1 MARDYY
7 SILGIT
13 KSADAAEIKK
23 AYRKLAVK
31 LHPDKN
37 PNDKKA
43 EERFKEVNEAYEV
56 LSDPENRKKYDLYG
70 ENWNRVNE
78 GNQGG
83 QSRGTRHSPGG
94 EPFQFEGDASDFFGQ
109 GSGYSDIFGEFFRQS
124 GGSGQGRRSNG
135 KFRGQDLQ
143 SELSI
148 TLEEAYSGASKTF
161 QLNGQNIRIQ
171 LKPGAYTG
179 LTIKLAGKGQP
190 GVNGGPGGDLFITIN
205 VLPHSLYQRD
215 GDSLRQRLSVDLFT
229 AVLGKERE
237 VTLLSG
243 GVLKIRIPAG
253 TQPGRILRIK
263 GKGMPLYQHPSS
275 HGDLLLEIAVE
286 IPEKLTAEQEELFR
300 RLQESFR

>member
-13 KSADAAEIKK
+13 KSANAAEIKK

-78 GNQGG
+78 AQQGSQAGGKRSSAGG
-83 QSRGTRHSPGG
+83 QS
-94 EPFQFEGDASDFFGQ
+94 FQFEGDASDFFGQ
-109 GSGYSDIFGEFFRQS
+109 GSDYSDIFGDFFRQA
-124 GGSGQGRRSNG
+124 GGGQGRRSNG
-135 KFRGQDLQ
+135 KYRGQDLQ

-161 QLNGQNIRIQ
+161 ELNGQKIRIQ

-190 GVNGGPGGDLFITIN
+190 GANGGPPGDLFITIN
-205 VLPHSLYQRD
+205 VLPHSLYQRE
-215 GDSLRQRLSVDLFT
+215 GDSLRQKLNIDLFT
-229 AVLGKERE
+229 AVLGNEKE
-237 VTLLSG
+237 VTLLTG
-243 GVLKIRIPAG
+243 GALKIRIPAG

-263 GKGMPLYQHPSS
+263 GKGMPLYQNPSS
-275 HGDLLLEIAVE
+275 FGDLLLEIVVE
-286 IPEKLTAEQEELFR
+286 IPEKLTAQQEELFR
-300 RLQESFR
+300 KLKDSFS

>member
-13 KSADAAEIKK
+13 KSANAAEIKK

-78 GNQGG
+78 AQQGSQAGGKRSSAGG
-83 QSRGTRHSPGG
+83 QS
-94 EPFQFEGDASDFFGQ
+94 FQFEGDASDFFGQ
-109 GSGYSDIFGEFFRQS
+109 GSDYSDIFGDFFRQA
-124 GGSGQGRRSNG
+124 GGGQGRRSNG
-135 KFRGQDLQ
+135 KYRGQDLQ

-161 QLNGQNIRIQ
+161 ELNGQKIRIQ

-190 GVNGGPGGDLFITIN
+190 GANGGPPGDLFITIN
-205 VLPHSLYQRD
+205 VLPHSLYQRE
-215 GDSLRQRLSVDLFT
+215 GDSLRQKLNIDLFT
-229 AVLGKERE
+229 AVLGNEKE
-237 VTLLSG
+237 VTLLTG
-243 GVLKIRIPAG
+243 GALKIRIPAG

-263 GKGMPLYQHPSS
+263 GKGMPLYQNPSAF
-275 HGDLLLEIAVE
+275 GDLLLEIVVE
-286 IPEKLTAEQEELFR
+286 IPEKLTAQQEELFR
-300 RLQESFR
+300 KLKDSFS